1 MSAGIS
7 ASRSTAPNRLPAA
20 SDGWSAFTARVG
32 ISLLWSAMLATAIG
46 AVYSGGLRGGMILD
60 DSVIITNNPSIRSLR
75 HLGQVLNPPHDGSP
89 VQGRPV
95 MNLSL
100 ALGYALGRENV
111 FGYHL
116 FNVTIH
122 LLNALLLFGVVVV
135 LAAYHVG
142 RSLLARPAFAWALSA
157 VMVLAAATTLGS
169 VTALRHHD
177 YQTEFSICDD
187 VIRKCPSNPR
197 AYNNR
202 GNLYHA
208 MGQNAQAIADAD
220 EAIRLNPDFALA
232 FNNRGNAYNSTGRQ
246 EQAIAD
252 YDEAIG
258 LRPDF
263 AEAYVNRGAAY
274 QAVGRNEQAVAD
286 FDRAIRLNPD
296 YAEAYINRGSAYFIM
311 RRYEEAIVDYDQAIR
326 LKPDYVE
333 AYKNRGNT
341 YRCIG
346 RNVQA
351 IADYDRAIRLKPDYP
366 EAYNSRGNEFQTID
380 RFEQAIADY
389 GQAIRLRPGYADAYG
404 DRSIA
409 YFRLGDYDK
418 AWADIRQCRR
428 FGGTPNP
435 ELVRQLTQA
444 SGRSE

>member
-157 VMVLAAATTLGS
+157 GLRKRDRFDYLKIKPVPFI
-169 VTALRHHD
+169 AL
-177 YQTEFSICDD
+177 
-187 VIRKCPSNPR
+187 
-197 AYNNR
+197 
-202 GNLYHA
+202 L
-208 MGQNAQAIADAD
+208 AIAIGAVY
-220 EAIRLNPDFALA
+220 A
-232 FNNRGNAYNSTGRQ
+232 G
-246 EQAIAD
+246 
-252 YDEAIG
+252 G
-258 LRPDF
+258 LR
-263 AEAYVNRGAAY
+263 RGMILDDT
-274 QAVGRNEQAVAD
+274 V
-286 FDRAIRLNPD
+286 IIP
-296 YAEAYINRGSAYFIM
+296 RG
-311 RRYEEAIVDYDQAIR
+311 
-326 LKPDYVE
+326 
-333 AYKNRGNT
+333 G
-341 YRCIG
+341 
-346 RNVQA
+346 
-351 IADYDRAIRLKPDYP
+351 
-366 EAYNSRGNEFQTID
+366 
-380 RFEQAIADY
+380 
-389 GQAIRLRPGYADAYG
+389 
-404 DRSIA
+404 
-409 YFRLGDYDK
+409 
-418 AWADIRQCRR
+418 
-428 FGGTPNP
+428 
-435 ELVRQLTQA
+435 
-444 SGRSE
+444 